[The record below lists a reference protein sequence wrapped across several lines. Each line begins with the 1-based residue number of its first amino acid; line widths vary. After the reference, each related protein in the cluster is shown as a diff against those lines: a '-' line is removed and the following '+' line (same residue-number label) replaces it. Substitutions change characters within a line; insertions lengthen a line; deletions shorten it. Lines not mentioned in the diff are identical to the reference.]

1 MKYLLLALLIY
12 ILYRMINKPK
22 KMDLHDMDVPIQE
35 PDNDEYA
42 DYDEVE

>member
-1 MKYLLLALLIY
+1 MKYLLLGLLIY

-22 KMDLHDMDVPIQE
+22 PLDLNEMEEPLQE
-35 PDNDEYA
+35 PDNDEYV